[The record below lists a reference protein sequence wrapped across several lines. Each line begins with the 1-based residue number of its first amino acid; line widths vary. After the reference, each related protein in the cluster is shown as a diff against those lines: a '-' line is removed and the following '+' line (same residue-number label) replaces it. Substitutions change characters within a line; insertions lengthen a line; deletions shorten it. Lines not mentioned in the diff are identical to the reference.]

1 MISPI
6 LHKLAGQPDYNNGR
20 SEGPTKYHR
29 KASTMHQEHRDTSA
43 DDILSAW
50 QEGIAKAASNP
61 VYKQQLLQKEA
72 ELLP

>member
-1 MISPI
+1 
-6 LHKLAGQPDYNNGR
+6 
-20 SEGPTKYHR
+20 
-29 KASTMHQEHRDTSA
+29 MHQEHRDTSA